1 MDKTIGQLLKDL
13 QGLRNE
19 FNDFLYYLPDA
30 LLEVDLHLRRL
41 TYMNRMAGVL
51 FGYSEE
57 DFSSGISLTQLFKGD
72 EFERAVGI
80 IKGYV
85 ARNLDQKTEYTR
97 SGRTELYEFSMCRK
111 DGSVF
116 PAETQ
121 TSFVLD
127 QSHVPIA
134 MRTIVRD
141 ITDRKRAARLSMES
155 SAINELRAGLEE
167 IVRCAEGLESNAA
180 SQALKAELAHK
191 IASRARGLIQ
201 NQMRVSAD

>member
-1 MDKTIGQLLKDL
+1 MDRTIGQLLKDL

-30 LLEVDLHLRRL
+30 LLEVDLHSRRL
-41 TYMNRMAGVL
+41 TYMNRMTGVL

-57 DFSSGISLTQLFKGD
+57 DFSSGIPLAALFAEK

-80 IKGYV
+80 ITGYV
-85 ARNLDQKTEYTR
+85 AHSFEQKMEYTR
-97 SGRTELYEFSMCRK
+97 SGRTELYEFAMRRK

-141 ITDRKRAARLSMES
+141 ITERKRAARFASEP
-155 SAINELRAGLEE
+155 
-167 IVRCAEGLESNAA
+167 AA
-180 SQALKAELAHK
+180 SKELSLGLQEIMKYAEALEGNAIAQALKTELAHK
-191 IASRARGLIQ
+191 IALRARGLLEKLRQ
-201 NQMRVSAD
+201 TN

>member
-30 LLEVDLHLRRL
+30 LLEVDLHSRRL
-41 TYMNRMAGVL
+41 TYMNRMAGIL
-51 FGYSEE
+51 FGYSED
-57 DFSSGISLTQLFKGD
+57 DFSSGIPLTQLFEDD

-85 ARNLDQKTEYTR
+85 ARSFDEKTEYTR
-97 SGRTELYEFSMCRK
+97 SGRTELFEFAMRRK

-141 ITDRKRAARLSMES
+141 ISERKRAARFA
-155 SAINELRAGLEE
+155 SASVITNELRTGLEE
-167 IVRCAEGLESNAA
+167 ILKYAEGMEGNAS
-180 SQALKAELAHK
+180 SQALKTELAHK
-191 IASRARGLIQ
+191 IALRARGLLEKL
-201 NQMRVSAD
+201 A